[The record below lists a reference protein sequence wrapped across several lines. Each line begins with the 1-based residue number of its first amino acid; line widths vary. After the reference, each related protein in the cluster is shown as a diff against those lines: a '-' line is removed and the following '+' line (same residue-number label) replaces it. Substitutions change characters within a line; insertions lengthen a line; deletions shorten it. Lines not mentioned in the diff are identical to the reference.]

1 MHSNARRIT
10 WLRGRQLPR
19 QRRLSE
25 AQWGAHN
32 HGRCW
37 KYCNGPKAEPAGAV
51 HSQPGPF
58 CCGEPSPCH
67 PFVSH
72 AYQSTQVEPDTLY
85 PAEQETSR
93 RGNASADPF
102 SRSTPR
108 TVPWA
113 AGRATPLTPT
123 VSTNR
128 SAATPHQRCKW
139 PMRTQHRSTP
149 LRPPRGVSA
158 RKLQRRKTLSYCT
171 VPAQH
176 GGC

>member
-1 MHSNARRIT
+1 MVTRTATATATAAFRSTQSWAMLEILQWSQSGASGRSALTARP
-10 WLRGRQLPR
+10 LC
-19 QRRLSE
+19 S
-25 AQWGAHN
+25 
-32 HGRCW
+32 
-37 KYCNGPKAEPAGAV
+37 
-51 HSQPGPF
+51 
-58 CCGEPSPCH
+58 GEPSPCH